1 MSQPNPIPPPTAH
14 TDTKKKP
21 KTEFQLRLES
31 FQSFIDQPRVTD
43 QLARVL
49 PDNME
54 VKRQKVLLINSLRR
68 TPKVLLATR
77 ESLVAAVVQTFEL
90 GLSPVPAL
98 GHAYFVPFETKGRL
112 LCQLII
118 GYRGLIE
125 LARRSGLVASIRA
138 EVVRRGDYFRYTLGL
153 TPTLEHVP
161 SDVLEFE
168 SQDKR
173 LAVMHALGGMA
184 PDGKLIAAYSV
195 VSLKDGTKEFRVVTQ
210 EFINRIK
217 KASRGSNHPDSPWQN
232 WPDQMWAKTAI
243 RQTLKFVPLS
253 PEDRLLKGLEIDETA
268 FTDIGKPI
276 IETTAVAVSESNG
289 SSEMSSIDEGLS
301 VESES
306 NAEQTGMDAFV
317 HQQQAPA
324 NNPVETDE
332 SAAPEPEADKPAT
345 DKPSEPTADAPRAQR
360 RRRSPT

>member
-125 LARRSGLVASIRA
+125 LARRSGLVANISA
-138 EVVRRGDYFRYTLGL
+138 EVVRCGDYFYYELGD
-153 TPTLEHVP
+153 TPRLEHTP
-161 SDVLEFE
+161 REVLEFAPPE
-168 SQDKR
+168 RQQAVAR
-173 LAVMHALGGMA
+173 MLAGRPA
-184 PDGKLIAAYSV
+184 DGKLLMAYSV
-195 VSLKDGTKEFRVVTQ
+195 VLLKDGTKVRRVVSE
-210 EFINRIK
+210 EFISRIK

-232 WPDQMWAKTAI
+232 WTDQMWAKTAI
-243 RQTLKFVPLS
+243 RQALKFVPLS
-253 PEDRLLKGLEIDETA
+253 PEDRLSKGLEIDEST

-289 SSEMSSIDEGLS
+289 ASEMSSIDEGLS

-324 NNPVETDE
+324 SNPVETDE
-332 SAAPEPEADKPAT
+332 SAAEPEADKPAT